1 MQKAAGILYTVGKVF
16 NIISIVVVSFLILFS
31 IAVLIDPQAFYNDF
45 ASNIPSEYGITTIEE
60 FAAFT
65 GGLLIVL
72 IVDLVFE
79 ILMLVFGNMGKK
91 ALGNGEVKPQIL
103 VLVFAILSEGIFYL
117 IASILGLVL
126 ASSNKNK
133 TQVQTTEDN
142 NANNA

>member
-16 NIISIVVVSFLILFS
+16 NIISIVVVSLLILFF

-45 ASNIPSEYGITTIEE
+45 ASEYGITTIEE
-60 FAAFT
+60 FAAFI

-72 IVDLVFE
+72 IVGLVFE